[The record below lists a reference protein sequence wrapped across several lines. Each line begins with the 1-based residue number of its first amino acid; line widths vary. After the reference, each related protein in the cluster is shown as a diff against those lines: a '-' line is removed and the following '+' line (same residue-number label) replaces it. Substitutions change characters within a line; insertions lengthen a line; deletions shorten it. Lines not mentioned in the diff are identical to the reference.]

1 MGLSMISS
9 TVAVLGLWSLPCI
22 LLNSDLYEE

>member
-1 MGLSMISS
+1 MGVSMIRS

-22 LLNSDLYEE
+22 LLDSDLYEE